1 MKTLRSILIIIFESN
16 IINYFINNTM
26 GHLFHPEQVYINTAG
41 QSLSA
46 PLIQAFHVPLCI
58 QSATHNYSKTILKN
72 SNYNPHETN

>member
-1 MKTLRSILIIIFESN
+1 MKTLLNILITIFESY

-26 GHLFHPEQVYINTAG
+26 GYLFHPEQVYINTAG

-46 PLIQAFHVPLCI
+46 PLIQAFHVPPYI
-58 QSATHNYSKTILKN
+58 QSATHNYSQTILKN